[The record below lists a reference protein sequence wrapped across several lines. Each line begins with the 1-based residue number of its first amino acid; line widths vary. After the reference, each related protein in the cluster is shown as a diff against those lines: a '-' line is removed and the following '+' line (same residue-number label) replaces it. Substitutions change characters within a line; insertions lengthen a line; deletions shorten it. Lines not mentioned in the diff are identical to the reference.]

1 MCRPAWTWLTPLLIA
16 CSPGSLL
23 GDGTSCLADTV
34 IFCFPASDFFPHST
48 FKSHSVFFPCSE
60 ICLTGFQPLRIVFC
74 LKALTVPKW
83 ILEDPRALRGTRLSL
98 WECIYLNPGLLP
110 VPWRPRCRKHGRGAS
125 RCLARRGF
133 LPAAVSDGP
142 FPRLFA
148 ECGRGRAVGRSGL
161 ASFKSSKNRCSVNRS
176 PQGRNRASSVQLVSE
191 SPLR

>member
-98 WECIYLNPGLLP
+98 WECIYLNSGLLP
-110 VPWRPRCRKHGRGAS
+110 VPWRPRCRKHGRGGVSVPGPA
-125 RCLARRGF
+125 RLPARRCQWRAF
-133 LPAAVSDGP
+133 PAAVCWVWKRP
-142 FPRLFA
+142 
-148 ECGRGRAVGRSGL
+148 GRGEDRPR
-161 ASFKSSKNRCSVNRS
+161 
-176 PQGRNRASSVQLVSE
+176 QL
-191 SPLR
+191 